1 MTAVRPEL
9 EEEGGRLA
17 RCSAIALAPSEPDLE
32 ALMTLARRLGFGSVH
47 GFTDPE
53 EASAVPSYNLL
64 FFLVHF
70 ALSTEGKK
78 RFLKQLRRAA
88 TINVCFAPVVVFL
101 PDGPGDQVIEHI
113 GMGFD
118 DVISLPENSRVLAA
132 RLAAQVGREQLYIET
147 GSYLGPDR
155 RRMERAEHS
164 HPARTGETEHTRLTI
179 VRTPE
184 QGVQVLR
191 RQVFFKGRR

>member
-1 MTAVRPEL
+1 MTAPKPEL

-17 RCSAIALAPSEPDLE
+17 RCSAIALAPSEPDCE

-47 GFTDPE
+47 GFTEPE
-53 EASAVPSYNLL
+53 KAGAVPSHNLL

-70 ALSTEGKK
+70 ALTTEDKK
-78 RFLKQLRRAA
+78 RFLKQLRRAP

-101 PDGPGDQVIEHI
+101 TDGPGEQVAEHI
-113 GMGFD
+113 NMGFD
-118 DVISLPENSRVLAA
+118 DVISLPQDSRVLAA

-147 GSYLGPDR
+147 GTYLGPDR
-155 RRMERAEHS
+155 RRLERPEHS
-164 HPARTGETEHTRLTI
+164 HPERTGETEHTRLTI
-179 VRTPE
+179 LRTPE

-191 RQVFFKGRR
+191 RQVFYKGRR